1 MLVGA
6 GAKVDARDVKRQTPL
21 MRAVRGGH
29 EDAVRVLL
37 AANAAPSA
45 RDDQKRGSLHR
56 AVRSAAKGQVRL
68 HAGEFLT
75 DFGFFC
81 FFFFGSSFLQRRG
94 SRSLAPRSP
103 CATQKNKKIFEML
116 LKAGASTTSVDYK
129 VRAGR
134 AGAVLT
140 GRHELTVAQGYSAID
155 TANAMDLDE
164 ICEMLE
170 KRAAAAGAAKDEFV
184 EKPLLAFED
193 SDDEESGG
201 EGGGGGDSKRD
212 KPKSRS
218 GSKPSSRRGSGVN
231 GESKG
236 RDSPSKRRHEFHKR
250 KEGSTS
256 DLFKEQ

>member
-81 FFFFGSSFLQRRG
+81 FFFFWFI
-94 SRSLAPRSP
+94 
-103 CATQKNKKIFEML
+103 IFP
-116 LKAGASTTSVDYK
+116 AAW
-129 VRAGR
+129 
-134 AGAVLT
+134 LT
-140 GRHELTVAQGYSAID
+140 FP
-155 TANAMDLDE
+155 
-164 ICEMLE
+164 
-170 KRAAAAGAAKDEFV
+170 GAALAVCDAEKQKD
-184 EKPLLAFED
+184 L
-193 SDDEESGG
+193 
-201 EGGGGGDSKRD
+201 
-212 KPKSRS
+212 
-218 GSKPSSRRGSGVN
+218 
-231 GESKG
+231 
-236 RDSPSKRRHEFHKR
+236 
-250 KEGSTS
+250 
-256 DLFKEQ
+256 